1 MRANTACLP
10 AAMLLTAFTAL
21 IFFTNLSAAYAA
33 SGKPSPAEILKAVV
47 KVEATVPPDART
59 APSLGTLRSGHGAV
73 IENDGLIL
81 TVGYLILE
89 AESITVTQYDGT
101 QIPAA
106 AIAYD
111 HNSGFGLVRTAR
123 PVKAAPL
130 VLGDSTAL
138 KPEDVAIAASYGGG
152 DTVIPVKIASRRDF
166 TGYWEYL
173 LEDAI
178 FTVPPYRNFGGAAL
192 LNQDGQLVGI
202 GSLLVPDAIAAGA
215 YGPGNMF
222 IPINRFKPIRDELVH
237 KGRTSIPNHPWI
249 GLYTEEARGRL
260 FVQRV
265 AKGEPSE
272 KAGLGVGDI
281 VVSVGDSPIQ
291 TQLEFYR
298 SLWAYGAP
306 GAHIPITVLTPKSRL
321 RTVEIVSVDRYSWL
335 RQPRGN

>member
-1 MRANTACLP
+1 MRPIRACGQAPILF
-10 AAMLLTAFTAL
+10 MAFIAF
-21 IFFTNLSAAYAA
+21 IFFAVFHTADAAT
-33 SGKPSPAEILKAVV
+33 GKRSPAEILKAVV

-59 APSLGTLRSGHGAV
+59 AGSLGTLRSGHGVV

-81 TVGYLILE
+81 TIGYLILE
-89 AESITVTQYDGT
+89 AESIIVTQHDGT
-101 QIPAA
+101 ELPAA

-123 PVKAAPL
+123 PVKVAPIA
-130 VLGDSTAL
+130 LGDSAAL
-138 KPEDVAIAASYGGG
+138 TPNDIAIAASHGGG
-152 DTVIPVKIASRRDF
+152 DTVTPVKIASRRDF

-192 LNQDGQLVGI
+192 LDQDGRLVGI
-202 GSLLVPDAIAAGA
+202 GSLLVPDAAEVGE

-222 IPINRFKPIRDELVH
+222 IPINRFKPIREELVR
-237 KGRTSIPNHPWI
+237 KGRTTQPNHPWI

-265 AKGEPSE
+265 AKGGPSE
-272 KAGLGVGDI
+272 KAGLDVGDI

-298 SLWAYGAP
+298 SLWSYGTP
-306 GAHIPITVLTPKSRL
+306 GARIPITVLTAKSGL